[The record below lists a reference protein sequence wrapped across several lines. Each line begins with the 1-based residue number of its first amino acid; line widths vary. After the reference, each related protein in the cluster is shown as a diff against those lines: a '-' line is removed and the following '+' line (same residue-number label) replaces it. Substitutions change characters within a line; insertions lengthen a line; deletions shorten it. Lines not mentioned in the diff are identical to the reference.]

1 MPDHCIVDGC
11 GCVHKSRWLCG
22 RHYDVLRASPVEVR
36 MDWPTLRDGEPTA
49 WDIERLLA
57 SESATLAQDSATDSA
72 TDSAR
77 VAELE
82 AELGVVTGENL
93 QMRAERSAHKAL
105 RRKAEAERDE
115 ARRERD
121 IQAETARKMA
131 ANVAEATEERVT
143 ELLAERADAVHE
155 LAEVEALLRA
165 IYADVVS
172 VEQCERL
179 VGARAVALGLRR
191 VLTSRSEASC
201 QRDGM
206 MHVPRVHLE
215 TVASVLSKAADE
227 LEPWRTD
234 RDGVVG
240 LMVRASADHL
250 ELLLE
255 GE

>member
-11 GCVHKSRWLCG
+11 GCVHKARWLCG

-82 AELGVVTGENL
+82 AELGEVRPAVSL
-93 QMRAERSAHKAL
+93 LRAANADL
-105 RRKAEAERDE
+105 
-115 ARRERD
+115 
-121 IQAETARKMA
+121 QAECERLRGDLLQ
-131 ANVAEATEERVT
+131 VAQHRDRLECERH
-143 ELLAERADAVHE
+143 DAVNE
-155 LAEVEALLRA
+155 LAEVETLLRA

-179 VGARAVALGLRR
+179 KGARVVALGLRR

>member
-1 MPDHCIVDGC
+1 MTAPTRCIIPNC
-11 GCVHKSRWLCG
+11 GKRHEARWLCT
-22 RHYDVLRASPVEVR
+22 RHRAQLRALPEV
-36 MDWPTLRDGEPTA
+36 METWPTRRDGEPTA
-49 WDIERLLA
+49 WDIEAFEAAWKARSKQPA
-57 SESATLAQDSATDSA
+57 EPAPAPDSATDSA

-77 VAELE
+77 VADL
-82 AELGVVTGENL
+82 
-93 QMRAERSAHKAL
+93 RAECERL
-105 RRKAEAERDE
+105 RGER
-115 ARRERD
+115 
-121 IQAETARKMA
+121 QH
-131 ANVAEATEERVT
+131 
-143 ELLAERADAVHE
+143 AVDE
-155 LAEVEALLRA
+155 LAEVDTLLRA

-179 VGARAVALGLRR
+179 KGARVVALGLRR

-201 QRDGM
+201 KRDGM

-215 TVASVLSKAADE
+215 TVASVLSRAADE

-255 GE
+255 AE

>member
-11 GCVHKSRWLCG
+11 GCVHKARWLCG

-36 MDWPTLRDGEPTA
+36 MDWPTLRDGEPTD

-82 AELGVVTGENL
+82 AELGEVRPAVSLLRGANADL
-93 QMRAERSAHKAL
+93 RAECERL
-105 RRKAEAERDE
+105 RGDLLQVAQHRDRLECERH
-115 ARRERD
+115 
-121 IQAETARKMA
+121 
-131 ANVAEATEERVT
+131 
-143 ELLAERADAVHE
+143 DAVHE
-155 LAEVEALLRA
+155 LAEVETLLRA

-179 VGARAVALGLRR
+179 QGARVVALGLRR

-201 QRDGM
+201 KRDGM

-215 TVASVLSKAADE
+215 TVASLLGKAADE

-240 LMVRASADHL
+240 LMVRATVDHL
-250 ELLLE
+250 EFLLE
-255 GE
+255 AE

>member
-1 MPDHCIVDGC
+1 MKSPTHCVMPGC
-11 GCVHKSRWLCG
+11 SNKHKAKWLCTS
-22 RHYDVLRASPVEVR
+22 HYKRLHQLPGLAD
-36 MDWPTLRDGEPTA
+36 DWPTISDGEPTPG
-49 WDIERLLA
+49 DIEMFEAAWA
-57 SESATLAQDSATDSA
+57 SRPVPTSASPPPKRRDSA

-82 AELGVVTGENL
+82 AELGEVRPAVSL
-93 QMRAERSAHKAL
+93 LRAANADL
-105 RRKAEAERDE
+105 
-115 ARRERD
+115 
-121 IQAETARKMA
+121 QAECERLRGDLLQ
-131 ANVAEATEERVT
+131 VAQHRDRLECERH
-143 ELLAERADAVHE
+143 DAVTA
-155 LAEVEALLRA
+155 LAEVETLLRA

-172 VEQCERL
+172 VEECERL
-179 VGARAVALGLRR
+179 EGARVVALGLRR

-215 TVASVLSKAADE
+215 TVAGVLSRAADE

-234 RDGVVG
+234 RDGVAG
-240 LMVRASADHL
+240 LMVRASVDHL

>member
-1 MPDHCIVDGC
+1 MSECTIPGC
-11 GCVHKSRWLCG
+11 SNVHKARWLCY
-22 RHYDVLRASPVEVR
+22 RHYNVLRAAPVEVR
-36 MDWPTLRDGEPTA
+36 MDWPTLHDGEPTG

-57 SESATLAQDSATDSA
+57 SEAATLAQDSATDSA

-82 AELGVVTGENL
+82 AECERLRGDLL
-93 QMRAERSAHKAL
+93 QVAQHRDRLECERH
-105 RRKAEAERDE
+105 
-115 ARRERD
+115 
-121 IQAETARKMA
+121 
-131 ANVAEATEERVT
+131 
-143 ELLAERADAVHE
+143 DAVTA
-155 LAEVEALLRA
+155 LAEVETLLRA

-172 VEQCERL
+172 VEECERL
-179 VGARAVALGLRR
+179 EGARVVALGLRR

-201 QRDGM
+201 KRDGM

-215 TVASVLSKAADE
+215 TVASVLSRAADE

-234 RDGVVG
+234 RDGVAG
-240 LMVRASADHL
+240 LMVRASVDHL

>member
-1 MPDHCIVDGC
+1 MTAPTRCIVPNC
-11 GCVHKSRWLCG
+11 GKRHEARWLCT
-22 RHYDVLRASPVEVR
+22 RHRAQLRALPEV
-36 MDWPTLRDGEPTA
+36 METWPTRRDGEPTA
-49 WDIERLLA
+49 WDIEAFEAAWKARSKQPA
-57 SESATLAQDSATDSA
+57 EPAPAPDSATDSA

-77 VAELE
+77 VADL
-82 AELGVVTGENL
+82 
-93 QMRAERSAHKAL
+93 RAECERL
-105 RRKAEAERDE
+105 RGER
-115 ARRERD
+115 
-121 IQAETARKMA
+121 QH
-131 ANVAEATEERVT
+131 
-143 ELLAERADAVHE
+143 AVDE
-155 LAEVEALLRA
+155 LAEVDTLLRA

-179 VGARAVALGLRR
+179 KGARVVALGLRR

-201 QRDGM
+201 KRDGM

-215 TVASVLSKAADE
+215 TVASVLSRAADE

-255 GE
+255 AE